1 MEYNSTREILVM
13 PEYGR
18 NIQKMIEYVITIED
32 KEQRNKMAQTIVD
45 IMAQM
50 HPKVRE
56 SGDYRHK
63 LWDHLIII
71 SDYKLDVDSPFN
83 YPEKGI
89 LKTKPKKLNYT
100 GIPIKYKHYGRNI
113 QKIIDEAVKFD
124 EGPEKDAL
132 VKLIANQ
139 LKKSYLNWNRESV
152 NDELIFKQLGLLSEG
167 KLKTPEG
174 FRLTETNEILARN
187 KKKKYTGKRDNN
199 GKKPHRRKSQ

>member
-18 NIQKMIEYVITIED
+18 NIQKMIEYVMTIED
-32 KEQRNKMAQTIVD
+32 REKRSKMAQTVVD

-56 SGDYRHK
+56 SGDYKQK
-63 LWDHLIII
+63 LWDHLIIV
-71 SDYKLDVDSPFN
+71 SDYKLDVDSPYP
-83 YPEKGI
+83 YPEKDV
-89 LKTKPKKLNYT
+89 LKTKPQKLTYK

-113 QKIIDEAVKFD
+113 QKIIDEAVKFED
-124 EGPEKDAL
+124 GPEKDAL
-132 VKLIANQ
+132 VKLIANH

-167 KLKTPEG
+167 KLEAPEG
-174 FRLTETNEILARN
+174 FRLNETSDILARN
-187 KKKKYTGKRDNN
+187 KKKKFVPKRDN
-199 GKKPHRRKSQ
+199 KKQYRKKTQ